1 MFVILILYYL
11 LYKIFEIDL
20 TQLIG
25 TYIHQLHIFFIL
37 YLIFV

>member
-1 MFVILILYYL
+1 MFVILLLYYL

-25 TYIHQLHIFFIL
+25 TYIHQSYIFFIL